1 MSTEENKESLNLNES
16 RIASTEQTIAG
27 SVYDDEKVID
37 MEHIPSNPA
46 ADEGAAAAEQPANTP
61 PRPTGIRFYLI
72 FLGYVLI
79 FY

>member
-27 SVYDDEKVID
+27 SVYDEKVID

-46 ADEGAAAAEQPANTP
+46 ADEGAAVAAQPANIP
-61 PRPTGIRFYLI
+61 PKPTGVKFYLI

>member
-1 MSTEENKESLNLNES
+1 MSTAETKESLNLNES

-27 SVYDDEKVID
+27 SVYDEKIID

-46 ADEGAAAAEQPANTP
+46 AVEGAAVAGPPANIP
-61 PRPTGIRFYLI
+61 PKPTGIKFYLI
-72 FLGYVLI
+72 FVGYVLI